1 MMMEMWFGV
10 VESVLWNN
18 NRASNQA
25 NIYGWITL
33 HGEME
38 KTGWMRIM
46 MRIILLFSSSSQN
59 MFAIWITQRYYK
71 QLNSIN
77 VIIFLLS

>member
-25 NIYGWITL
+25 KWITL

-38 KTGWMRIM
+38 KTGWMGIM
-46 MRIILLFSSSSQN
+46 TRIILLFSSSSQKHV
-59 MFAIWITQRYYK
+59 FYLDYTEI
-71 QLNSIN
+71 L
-77 VIIFLLS
+77 